1 MLINNDPV
9 NNPEHYR
16 VGTFEVID
24 EMIIA
29 FGPRKTYDFCIL
41 NAWKYRARAP
51 YKGKQDE
58 DMQKSDRYMEMAKQ
72 IMDSNPEAFMET
84 KLIKYHESKN

>member
-1 MLINNDPV
+1 MLIDNDLV

-29 FGPRKTYDFCIL
+29 FGPRMTYDFCIL

-51 YKGKQDE
+51 YKGKQEE

-72 IMDSNPEAFMET
+72 IMDNNPEAFMKI
-84 KLIKYHESKN
+84 KLIKHESD

>member
-1 MLINNDPV
+1 MPTNNDPV
-9 NNPEHYR
+9 NNPVHYQ

-29 FGPRKTYDFCIL
+29 FGPRRTYDFCIL

-58 DMQKSDRYMEMAKQ
+58 DMRKSDRYMEMAKK
-72 IMDSNPEAFMET
+72 IMDNNPEAFMET
-84 KLIKYHESKN
+84 KLIKYESD